1 MRVGQRETDP
11 LALFAPPRRH
21 RNFRP
26 SSSLRALEGIAYSKD
41 IDWPH
46 SAMFKISTPRP
57 APTPAYLLAAEQNAR
72 AEEGDMDLDTNETDP
87 SMTSNAE
94 ARVAIPG
101 ETIAN
106 AQEWMRCAA
115 EQAGA
120 ARAGSPHREAVG
132 L

>member
-1 MRVGQRETDP
+1 
-11 LALFAPPRRH
+11 
-21 RNFRP
+21 
-26 SSSLRALEGIAYSKD
+26 
-41 IDWPH
+41 
-46 SAMFKISTPRP
+46 MFKITTPRP
-57 APTPAYLLAAEQNAR
+57 APTPAYLLVAEQNAR

-115 EQAGA
+115 ERKQLESQRLDFLPAVSDDFGPTLLPTSLA
-120 ARAGSPHREAVG
+120 EATAPTC
-132 L
+132 LEAPS